1 MFSNVLEGFLLFF
14 FSNVFARLM
23 VAMTLVL
30 AAVVESQLAAADSLM
45 TWIRDG
51 AVQLR
56 MKDAGHG
63 SEPPVTVMA
72 AFDETVQRCPD
83 RIAICE
89 QLQPY
94 TYRERNTHTHTHT
107 FNGPLSRSRERKCAE
122 NYINDTIKFF
132 P

>member
-1 MFSNVLEGFLLFF
+1 
-14 FSNVFARLM
+14 M

-30 AAVVESQLAAADSLM
+30 AAVVESQLAAADSLV

-89 QLQPY
+89 HSSFSRTLIGN
-94 TYRERNTHTHTHT
+94 ETHTHTHT
-107 FNGPLSRSRERKCAE
+107 HTHTPV
-122 NYINDTIKFF
+122 
-132 P
+132 